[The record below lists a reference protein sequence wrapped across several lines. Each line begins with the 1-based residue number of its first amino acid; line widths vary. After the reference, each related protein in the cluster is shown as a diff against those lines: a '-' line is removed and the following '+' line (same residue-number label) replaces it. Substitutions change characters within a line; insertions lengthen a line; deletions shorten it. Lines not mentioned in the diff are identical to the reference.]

1 MTNTTEWI
9 TRSVSRLRSG
19 APSTDKAPK
28 ASKPAADKPL
38 ADKQVADGAATK
50 VPAPRSTHERLQ
62 ATRCHTKKQPLR
74 TCL

>member
-19 APSTDKAPK
+19 ASSTDKAPK

-38 ADKQVADGAATK
+38 ADRDNTAT
-50 VPAPRSTHERLQ
+50 ASQ
-62 ATRCHTKKQPLR
+62 
-74 TCL
+74 

>member
-28 ASKPAADKPL
+28 ASKPV
-38 ADKQVADGAATK
+38 ADKQVADGTATK
-50 VPAPRSTHERLQ
+50 VPAPRSTH
-62 ATRCHTKKQPLR
+62 
-74 TCL
+74 